1 MKKLVASATLISLVL
16 ACAPVYASWEWTKIH
31 EDENSTVY
39 IDKTKVRGSK
49 SKRVWERWEFKV
61 PMSMSGISSMLILR
75 EINCDESKIRFL
87 ETESFGSANLSG
99 DVMVKL
105 TDPGNWDY
113 LKPNSW
119 FNAMYELVCK
129 KAP

>member
-1 MKKLVASATLISLVL
+1 MKKLVTHISFITLFL

-31 EDENSTVY
+31 NVENTTVY
-39 IDKTKVRGSK
+39 IDQTKVRGSK
-49 SKRVWERWEFKV
+49 TKRIWERWEFKV
-61 PMSMSGISSMLILR
+61 PMSMSGISSILILR
-75 EINCDESKIRFL
+75 EINCDESKIRIL
-87 ETESFGSANLSG
+87 ESESFGSANLSG

-105 TDPGNWDY
+105 IDPGNWDY

-119 FNAMYELVCK
+119 FNATYELICK